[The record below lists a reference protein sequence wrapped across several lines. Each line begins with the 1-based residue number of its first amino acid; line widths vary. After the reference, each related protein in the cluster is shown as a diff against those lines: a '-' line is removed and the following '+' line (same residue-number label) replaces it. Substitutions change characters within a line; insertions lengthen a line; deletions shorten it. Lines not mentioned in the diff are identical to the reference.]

1 MFCCDGLPLE
11 YYLLIVIL
19 ILNIETTN
27 IISSYDEDDHYAS
40 YYDKIDDAEYV
51 NSVDDYYVGY
61 YGYLEQ
67 WM

>member
-11 YYLLIVIL
+11 YYLL
-19 ILNIETTN
+19 
-27 IISSYDEDDHYAS
+27 DDYYAS